1 LILWI
6 PKGSLWGG
14 MIVGPRY
21 GLRKK
26 AEKKENKRR
35 SENYMKGT
43 LAEIGSK
50 WLKKKNR
57 RSEVKEKN
65 L

>member
-1 LILWI
+1 
-6 PKGSLWGG
+6 

-26 AEKKENKRR
+26 VEKKEKKRR

-43 LAEIGSK
+43 LAKIGSK
-50 WLKKKNR
+50 WLKKKKR
-57 RSEVKEKN
+57 RSEVKEKK